1 MAGLELLS
9 DQGYRLDGRKANEL
23 RKVQARMGV
32 FAQADGSAYI
42 EQGNTKALA
51 VVYGPHEMRGSR
63 SRTLYDRAAINCQYS
78 MATFSTAERKRR
90 PHGDKK
96 STEMSLHLKQTFE
109 AAILTQLYPRSQIDI
124 FVKIL
129 QSDGGNYSVCVNAA
143 TLAVID
149 AGIPMRDYVCACTV
163 GFVDET
169 PLADL
174 CYTEE
179 NGGVSSLAM
188 ALLPRGGQIALL
200 QMDARLHQD
209 HLESM
214 MEAAMTAC
222 KGVSKVLD
230 EVVRQHLEEASALR
244 INSCSMGLLSDPNR
258 RRALITL
265 LTRLNAPICVVCY
278 MAGVAWFM
286 GLAFEPFTLRT
297 YMSEN
302 AMGSTMVEER
312 FPAGERA
319 LATGREFGAH
329 KKKSGG
335 MPVDWLV
342 KTMQSRGLEVF
353 TQRFSRTL
361 PFPDENKE
369 RFMVKGTNVY
379 GILRAPRA
387 PRTEALVLS
396 APCSPGDGNNQAVGL
411 LLGLAQYFRS
421 QIYWAKDIIFL
432 VNEHDLIG
440 MQAWLEGYHHTNT
453 TGMDWSPLHGR
464 GGSIQASLSLELSS
478 DVVTSLDLVLEG
490 LNGQLPNLDLAN
502 LFHAFCQ
509 KIGVLCTIQGK
520 LQRNDWDSVSGYS
533 HAVQTMMLMVM
544 KQASGRPWGDHG
556 LFLRYHIEAATIKGV
571 NSFRQY
577 KTDATTVG
585 RLLEGMYRKLN
596 NLLERLHQSYF
607 FYLMPSLSHFVSIG
621 YYMPAFGLLAAILFL
636 RALDLWVQL
645 TAPPPPPEDGIA
657 HDKQS
662 SPGVLSVLTP
672 LVISHMTGAA
682 LFVLPVRFQ
691 EVAVEHFP
699 VSETEAV
706 VLTVIAIYTAGLALP
721 HNTHRLLSG
730 EGTEQGWRV
739 LKLVA
744 VLYLAVLLGCTAL
757 INFSLGFILALTLVP
772 IAAFV
777 TPHVPK
783 VLSAFI
789 LVLLSPACTLLFS
802 VFFFQELQEMP
813 VSFQEGWMLFLS
825 VISQGILD
833 HSLYGSLVF
842 PLVALLVYPCW
853 LLFWNILFWN

>member
-1 MAGLELLS
+1 
-9 DQGYRLDGRKANEL
+9 
-23 RKVQARMGV
+23 
-32 FAQADGSAYI
+32 
-42 EQGNTKALA
+42 
-51 VVYGPHEMRGSR
+51 
-63 SRTLYDRAAINCQYS
+63 
-78 MATFSTAERKRR
+78 
-90 PHGDKK
+90 
-96 STEMSLHLKQTFE
+96 
-109 AAILTQLYPRSQIDI
+109 
-124 FVKIL
+124 
-129 QSDGGNYSVCVNAA
+129 
-143 TLAVID
+143 
-149 AGIPMRDYVCACTV
+149 
-163 GFVDET
+163 
-169 PLADL
+169 
-174 CYTEE
+174 
-179 NGGVSSLAM
+179 
-188 ALLPRGGQIALL
+188 
-200 QMDARLHQD
+200 
-209 HLESM
+209 
-214 MEAAMTAC
+214 
-222 KGVSKVLD
+222 
-230 EVVRQHLEEASALR
+230 
-244 INSCSMGLLSDPNR
+244 
-258 RRALITL
+258 
-265 LTRLNAPICVVCY
+265 
-278 MAGVAWFM
+278 M

-319 LATGREFGAH
+319 LATGREFAAH
-329 KKKSGG
+329 KKKVGG

-342 KTMQSRGLEVF
+342 KNMQDRGLEVF
-353 TQRFSRTL
+353 TQSFSRTL

-369 RFMVKGTNVY
+369 RYIVKGTNVY

-396 APCSPGDGNNQAVGL
+396 APCSPSDGNNQAVGL
-411 LLGLAQYFRS
+411 LLGLAQYFRN

-453 TGMDWSPLHGR
+453 TGMSWSPLQGR
-464 GGSIQASLSLELSS
+464 GGSIQAALSLELSS
-478 DVVTSLDLVLEG
+478 DVITSLDLVLEG

-502 LFHAFCQ
+502 LFYAFCQ

-577 KTDATTVG
+577 KTDATTIG

-621 YYMPAFGLLAAILFL
+621 YYMPAFGLLAVILLL

-645 TAPPPPPEDGIA
+645 NTPPSTTEDGVADI
-657 HDKQS
+657 DQS

-672 LVISHMTGAA
+672 LVISHLTGVA
-682 LFVLPVRFQ
+682 LYALPIRFQ
-691 EVAVEHFP
+691 ETAVEHFP

-706 VLTVIAIYTAGLALP
+706 VLTAIAIYTAGLALP

-772 IAAFV
+772 LAAFV

-789 LVLLSPACTLLFS
+789 LVILSPACTLLFS
-802 VFFFQELQEMP
+802 VFFFQELQDMP
-813 VSFQEGWMLFLS
+813 VSFQDGWLLYLS

-833 HSLYGSLVF
+833 HSLYGSLVY
-842 PLVALLVYPCW
+842 PLIALLVYPCW
-853 LLFWNILFWN
+853 LLFWNILFWK

>member
-1 MAGLELLS
+1 
-9 DQGYRLDGRKANEL
+9 
-23 RKVQARMGV
+23 
-32 FAQADGSAYI
+32 
-42 EQGNTKALA
+42 
-51 VVYGPHEMRGSR
+51 
-63 SRTLYDRAAINCQYS
+63 
-78 MATFSTAERKRR
+78 
-90 PHGDKK
+90 
-96 STEMSLHLKQTFE
+96 
-109 AAILTQLYPRSQIDI
+109 
-124 FVKIL
+124 
-129 QSDGGNYSVCVNAA
+129 
-143 TLAVID
+143 
-149 AGIPMRDYVCACTV
+149 
-163 GFVDET
+163 
-169 PLADL
+169 
-174 CYTEE
+174 
-179 NGGVSSLAM
+179 
-188 ALLPRGGQIALL
+188 
-200 QMDARLHQD
+200 
-209 HLESM
+209 
-214 MEAAMTAC
+214 
-222 KGVSKVLD
+222 
-230 EVVRQHLEEASALR
+230 
-244 INSCSMGLLSDPNR
+244 MGLLSDPNR
-258 RRALITL
+258 RRALISL
-265 LTRLNAPICVVCY
+265 LVRLNTPISVVCY
-278 MAGVAWFM
+278 LAGVAWFM

-319 LATGREFGAH
+319 LASGKEFSAH
-329 KKKSGG
+329 KKKVGG

-342 KTMQSRGLEVF
+342 KTMQDRGLEVF

-369 RFMVKGTNVY
+369 RYMVKGTNVY

-396 APCSPGDGNNQAVGL
+396 APCSPGDQNNQAVGL

-421 QIYWAKDIIFL
+421 QIFWAKDIIFL

-453 TGMDWSPLHGR
+453 TGRMDWSPLQGR
-464 GGSIQASLSLELSS
+464 GGSIQAALTLELST
-478 DVVTSLDLVLEG
+478 DVITSMDLVLEG

-502 LFHAFCQ
+502 LFYAFCQ
-509 KIGVLCTIQGK
+509 KIGILCTIQGK

-533 HAVQTMMLMVM
+533 HSIQTLMMMVM

-556 LFLRYHIEAATIKGV
+556 LFLRYHIEAATVKGV

-577 KTDATTVG
+577 KTDATTIG

-607 FYLMPSLSHFVSIG
+607 FYLLPSLSHFVSIG
-621 YYMPAFGLLAAILFL
+621 YYMPAFGLLTVILLL

-645 TAPPPPPEDGIA
+645 SAPPTTTEDGVTDA
-657 HDKQS
+657 EPVS

-672 LVISHMTGAA
+672 LVISHLTGAA
-682 LFVLPVRFQ
+682 LYALPTRFQ
-691 EVAVEHFP
+691 EIAVEHFP

-706 VLTVIAIYTAGLALP
+706 VLTAIAVYTAGLALP
-721 HNTHRLLSG
+721 HNTHRLLTG

-772 IAAFV
+772 AAVLV
-777 TPHVPK
+777 TPHRPK
-783 VLSAFI
+783 VLTAFT
-789 LVLLSPACTLLFS
+789 LVILSPACTLLFS

-813 VSFQEGWMLFLS
+813 VTFQEGWLLYLS

-833 HSLYGSLVF
+833 HFLYGSLVF
-842 PLVALLVYPCW
+842 PLIALLVYPCW
-853 LLFWNILFWN
+853 LLFWNILFWK